1 MRLPSLCVAALS
13 LEVALKNHIR
23 NLAKVLSAGA
33 VAACLTG
40 GASAAIAQPL
50 AALVWVAPPT
60 LKIRPQVSV
69 PQGASAVAN
78 ISAAK
83 NEFQSFQ
90 VVVTGGA
97 SNVSVS
103 FSNLSDGRGHTI
115 SGRDIVLYREALVNV
130 WSAGG
135 GDGAS
140 GLWPDALIPD
150 VDPHVGEKRNAFPF
164 SVPGNE
170 SRAVLVD
177 IHVPYNAPAG
187 YYTGTLTVS
196 GSVWQQV
203 PVRLT
208 VWNFTIPSTAT
219 LRSAFG
225 MLWNGPCLAH
235 GDRNC
240 SNLTAERIL
249 RSRYVVAALDNRFSI
264 DEPEL
269 GSPVAANGR
278 TNWRDFDRQVGPFL
292 DGSAP
297 TRLPGARLTSVRTLS
312 PGGPP
317 YLSRAAARAWGQ
329 HFREQGW
336 LPVLYNL
343 ICDEP
348 PLTCA
353 FREINKRISESKAGD
368 WAIPT
373 MVTTSIQRGWQNNLR
388 GVDLYAPVVNWI
400 DGKPEDGAYSGPQR
414 GNYGGQLWW
423 YQSCMSHGCSRP
435 RDNWS
440 RKYFTGWPTMKIDAD
455 GSRYRSQQW
464 LSFTYGIS
472 GIYYYETL
480 GAASKD
486 AWVSNDQFGAHGDGS
501 LFYPGTPNR
510 IGGRTE
516 IPIESLRMKG
526 IRDGQQDYELL
537 VLATKAGHGAEARRI
552 ALSVFPRSFQG
563 QATPQQIAWARE
575 QLAKLIAR

>member
-1 MRLPSLCVAALS
+1 MQNPTRSFAKFLSAAALAAS
-13 LEVALKNHIR
+13 LTPGV
-23 NLAKVLSAGA
+23 S
-33 VAACLTG
+33 
-40 GASAAIAQPL
+40 SAAAHSL
-50 AALVWVAPPT
+50 ATTVWVAPPT
-60 LKIRPQVSV
+60 QKIRPNVR
-69 PQGASAVAN
+69 PPAGATTVATL
-78 ISAAK
+78 SAAK

-90 VVVTGGA
+90 VVVTGWA
-97 SNVSVS
+97 NNVSLS
-103 FSNLSDGRGHTI
+103 LSNLSDGRGHTI
-115 SGRDIVLYREALVNV
+115 SGRDIVLYREALANV
-130 WSAGG
+130 WTPAG

-150 VDPHVGEKRNAFPF
+150 VDPIVGEKRNAFPF

-177 IHVPYNAPAG
+177 IHVPYGARAG
-187 YYTGTLTVS
+187 MYTGTLKVT
-196 GSVWQQV
+196 GSVWAQI

-208 VWNFTIPSTAT
+208 VWNFAIPSTAT

-225 MLWNGPCLAH
+225 MLWNGPCLGH
-235 GDRNC
+235 GDSQCRNMP
-240 SNLTAERIL
+240 AERAL
-249 RSRYVVAALDNRFSI
+249 RGRYVQAALDNRFSI

-278 TNWRDFDRQVGPFL
+278 TNWPDFDRSVGPFL

-297 TRLPGARLTSVRTLS
+297 TRLQGARLTSIRTLS

-317 YLSRAAARAWGQ
+317 YTSRAAARAWGR
-329 HFREQGW
+329 HFRDQGW

-343 ICDEP
+343 VCDEP
-348 PLTCA
+348 PIQCA
-353 FREINKRISESKAGD
+353 FRDINQRIAESKAGD

-373 MVTTSIQRGWQNNLR
+373 VVTTSSTRGRANNIK
-388 GVDLYAPVVNWI
+388 GVDLYAPVINWLE
-400 DGKPEDGAYSGPQR
+400 DKPDMGGYTGPQR
-414 GNYGGQLWW
+414 HNYGGQMWW
-423 YQSCMSHGCSRP
+423 YQSCMSHGCNRP
-435 RDNWS
+435 GGWFE
-440 RKYFTGWPTMKIDAD
+440 RKYFTGWPTLQVDAD

-472 GIYYYETL
+472 GIYYYETMQ
-480 GAASKD
+480 AAAKNP
-486 AWVSNDQFGAHGDGS
+486 WVNNDQFGAHGDGS

-526 IRDGQQDYELL
+526 IRDGEQDYELL
-537 VLATKAGHGAEARRI
+537 VLAQRAGHGAEARRI
-552 ALSVFPRSFQG
+552 ALSVFPRAFQG

-575 QLAKLIAR
+575 QLARLITR